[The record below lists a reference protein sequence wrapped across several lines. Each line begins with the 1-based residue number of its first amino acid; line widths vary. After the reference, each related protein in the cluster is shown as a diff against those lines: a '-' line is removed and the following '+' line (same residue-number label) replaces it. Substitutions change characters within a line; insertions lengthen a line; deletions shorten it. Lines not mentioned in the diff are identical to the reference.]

1 MKKANTG
8 ADANPSQ
15 RITDQIAELDD
26 WRGELL
32 ARLRQVVHEADPQ
45 ITEDW
50 KWDSP
55 VWADHGLVCSA
66 GAFKDHVKLNFF
78 KGAALEDPQG
88 LFNAGLDA
96 KATRAIDFHQGD
108 PVDARALKDLVR
120 AAVAYN
126 QSVGTKR

>member
-1 MKKANTG
+1 MKKANPG

-45 ITEDW
+45 IAEDW
-50 KWDSP
+50 KWGSP

-78 KGAALEDPQG
+78 KGAALSRLPFFAALG
-88 LFNAGLDA
+88 LFGALCGFVLGLLGNLLKAGIRRFGS
-96 KATRAIDFHQGD
+96 K
-108 PVDARALKDLVR
+108 
-120 AAVAYN
+120 
-126 QSVGTKR
+126 SVT